1 MAGQTPKKPTAK
13 HTCVG
18 SLPPDAPVYSGGS
31 TLYSPR
37 RFSKSGPST
46 PPGTSE
52 GTTGPTSPT
61 ASPPQSSQ
69 PSADSSSPP
78 SRSVDPESLR
88 PFPWEKK
95 GGPKPGHVWNRLA
108 AKEQSGEGLTP
119 EEAVLMAEA
128 FKATDAASLASL
140 LM

>member
-1 MAGQTPKKPTAK
+1 MKMAGQTPKKQAAK
-13 HTCVG
+13 LTLRG

-31 TLYSPR
+31 TLFSPR
-37 RFSKSGPST
+37 KRST
-46 PPGTSE
+46 SAPGSPTSTGGE
-52 GTTGPTSPT
+52 TTGPNLPT
-61 ASPPQSSQ
+61 ASATPSSKQ
-69 PSADSSSPP
+69 QKSL
-78 SRSVDPESLR
+78 DPESLR
-88 PFPWEKK
+88 PFPWEKE

-128 FKATDAASLASL
+128 FKATDAGSIASL